1 MKRLVPF
8 LILAAFILGISSGG
22 VSRSHVTLK
31 IRTYPQGCLQFS
43 QYLPFDDVSG
53 NWDTADQTLLLSGDL
68 VSSLKPASNNLF
80 TWNRPCPISSTDLS
94 WQGLGCGGLP
104 S

>member
-22 VSRSHVTLK
+22 VSRSHVKLK
-31 IRTYPQGCLQFS
+31 IRTYPQSCLQFS

-53 NWDTADQTLLLSGDL
+53 TWDTADQSLLLSGDL
-68 VSSLKPASNNLF
+68 VSALRPSSNNLF
-80 TWNRPCPISSTDLS
+80 YWNRPRPIFSNGLS